1 MKFYW
6 DTIDRCV
13 SPATILD
20 VLRRH
25 GFVDVKRRCYC
36 GFLSEYVAVKSG
48 RSAESVA

>member
-25 GFVDVKRRCYC
+25 GFVDVKRRVYG
-36 GFLSEYVAVKSG
+36 GFLSEYVAIKSG
-48 RSAESVA
+48 RSVASVA